1 MNHVLRR
8 RFLLAAVALVTDRL
22 GLAQPRPATSPFRIG
37 LFPMLTE
44 PFLGWMQDAMQA
56 AGWRRGNN
64 YTFVQSDVQYGEEPT
79 VTAAQRLL
87 SQKVDLV
94 LVNSTAHAIAAH
106 RSTSHLPIVMWGS
119 GYPVEAGIAVS
130 LARPGRNVTGVTAYA
145 GIGIWGK
152 LLELLRDAK
161 PGIGRVGVAWG
172 YVPPTFP
179 REEIEPGYR
188 ELRQAAK
195 ALRLALQIEE
205 IASPEGLQAGLAS
218 LDAWRPD
225 ALLVT
230 AGPGFYSE
238 RRRVM
243 QFALS
248 RQIPTIVDYRWP
260 PGDDLQPML
269 VYGAPFSASMRQAAF
284 YVVRI
289 LRDGVKPG
297 DLPIVQP
304 SKFELVVNR
313 KTAKAI
319 GLTIPQSLLVRADE
333 VIE

>member
-1 MNHVLRR
+1 MSHVLRR

-22 GLAQPRPATSPFRIG
+22 GLAQVRSATSPFRIG
-37 LFPMLTE
+37 LFPMLWE
-44 PFLGWMQDAMQA
+44 PFLGWMHEAMQA
-56 AGWRRGNN
+56 AGWRSGHN
-64 YTFVQSDVQYGEEPT
+64 YTFVQSDADYGEPT
-79 VTAAQRLL
+79 ATAAQRLL
-87 SQKVDLV
+87 NQKVDLV
-94 LVNSTAHAIAAH
+94 LVNSTAHAVAAH

-130 LARPGRNVTGVTAYA
+130 LARPGKNVTGVTTYA
-145 GIGIWGK
+145 GTGIWGK

-179 REEIEPGYR
+179 REEIEPCYR

-195 ALRLALQIEE
+195 ALRCALQIEE

-230 AGPGFYSE
+230 AGPGFFSE
-238 RRRVM
+238 RHRIM
-243 QFALS
+243 QFALAKK
-248 RQIPTIVDYRWP
+248 IPTIVDWRWP
-260 PGDDLQPML
+260 SGEDMQPML
-269 VYGAPFSASMRQAAF
+269 VYGAPFSDSMRQAAF

-297 DLPIVQP
+297 DLPIQQP

-313 KTAKAI
+313 KTAKTI
-319 GLTIPQSLLVRADE
+319 GLTIPQSLLARADE